1 MDTATSRLLGWKRL
15 RSSRCSQASRLGANL
30 QAGGLCGDRRQ
41 LVSQL
46 LQRLGGV
53 PLLLRQRRV
62 QLGARRLH
70 PAGKPCLRPSG
81 ELQMKSA

>member
-1 MDTATSRLLGWKRL
+1 MDTVNSSLLGWKRL
-15 RSSRCSQASRLGANL
+15 RSSQCSQPSRLRAYL

-46 LQRLGGV
+46 LQRLGKF

-62 QLGARRLH
+62 QLGARRLQ
-70 PAGKPCLRPSG
+70 PAGEPCLRPSG